1 MLSALPAHWSR
12 RRIGSAGARRPM
24 TAGAGGVLG
33 YWGGRCVRLHLRV
46 RGGIPG
52 LAGSRGLLARAAADH
67 RDVRI
72 IPARAGLA
80 SP

>member
-1 MLSALPAHWSR
+1 
-12 RRIGSAGARRPM
+12 M
-24 TAGAGGVLG
+24 TAGAGGVL
-33 YWGGRCVRLHLRV
+33 GGRCVRLHLRV

-52 LAGSRGLLARAAADH
+52 LAGSWGLLARAAADH

>member
-1 MLSALPAHWSR
+1 
-12 RRIGSAGARRPM
+12 M
-24 TAGAGGVLG
+24 TAGAGGCIGVL
-33 YWGGRCVRLHLRV
+33 GGRCVRLHLRV

-52 LAGSRGLLARAAADH
+52 LAGSWGLLARAAADH